1 MIRSNCFLSYSTSFV
16 FIIGIIL
23 YIYNLAIDS
32 QDLEERPFIET
43 LWIYVMFC
51 LLLLGFF
58 LSSFC
63 E

>member
-1 MIRSNCFLSYSTSFV
+1 MIRSNCFLSYSASFV

-32 QDLEERPFIET
+32 QDLEERPFVET

-58 LSSFC
+58 LSTFC